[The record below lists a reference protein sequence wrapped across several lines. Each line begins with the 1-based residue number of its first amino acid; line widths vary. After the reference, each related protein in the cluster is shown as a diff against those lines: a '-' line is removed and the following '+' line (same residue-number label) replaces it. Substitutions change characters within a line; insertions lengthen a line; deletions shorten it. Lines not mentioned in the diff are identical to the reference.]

1 MIKQSNDGS
10 LLTGFHGGNMS
21 DNNFAVSAS
30 RAPNQDELL
39 RQQLLQRSPVIAD
52 TPVQLPE
59 ALRSPSETENDTQK
73 QQDLNEADKQALKEA
88 IQQIDQ
94 LVKPLSIGLN
104 VQRIE
109 SINRLYVKLFDRE
122 TGEILREI
130 PPRKILEMKENIKA
144 LQGLLFDK
152 FS

>member
-1 MIKQSNDGS
+1 
-10 LLTGFHGGNMS
+10 MS

-30 RAPNQDELL
+30 RASNQDELL
-39 RQQLLQRSPVIAD
+39 RQQLLQRAPVAAEA
-52 TPVQLPE
+52 PVQMPE
-59 ALRSPSETENDTQK
+59 ALRAPSEAENDTQ
-73 QQDLNEADKQALKEA
+73 QQDDLNEADKQALKEA

-122 TGEILREI
+122 TGEVLREI
-130 PPRKILEMKENIKA
+130 PSRKILEMKENIKA
-144 LQGLLFDK
+144 LQGLMFDK

>member
-1 MIKQSNDGS
+1 MPD
-10 LLTGFHGGNMS
+10 H
-21 DNNFAVSAS
+21 NFAVSAS

-39 RQQLLQRSPVIAD
+39 RQQLLQRAPLTSEA
-52 TPVQLPE
+52 PVQSPE
-59 ALRSPSETENDTQK
+59 ALRSPSQLKNDA
-73 QQDLNEADKQALKEA
+73 QQQEDLNDADKQALKEA

-144 LQGLLFDK
+144 FQGLLFDK

>member
-1 MIKQSNDGS
+1 
-10 LLTGFHGGNMS
+10 MS

-30 RAPNQDELL
+30 RASNQDELL
-39 RQQLLQRSPVIAD
+39 RQQLLQRAPVAAEA
-52 TPVQLPE
+52 PVQMPE
-59 ALRSPSETENDTQK
+59 ALRAPSEAENDTQ
-73 QQDLNEADKQALKEA
+73 QQDDLNEADKQALKEA

-94 LVKPLSIGLN
+94 LMMPLSIGLN

-122 TGEILREI
+122 TGEVLREI
-130 PPRKILEMKENIKA
+130 PSRKILEMKENIKA

>member
-1 MIKQSNDGS
+1 
-10 LLTGFHGGNMS
+10 MS
-21 DNNFAVSAS
+21 DNNFAISAS

-39 RQQLLQRSPVIAD
+39 RQQLLQRTPVTTE
-52 TPVQLPE
+52 TPVQTPE
-59 ALRSPSETENDTQK
+59 ALRPPSEIENDA
-73 QQDLNEADKQALKEA
+73 QQNEDLNEADKQALKEA

-94 LVKPLSIGLN
+94 LIKPLSIGLN

-122 TGEILREI
+122 TGEVLREI
-130 PPRKILEMKENIKA
+130 PSRKILEMKENIKA

>member
-1 MIKQSNDGS
+1 
-10 LLTGFHGGNMS
+10 MS
-21 DNNFAVSAS
+21 DNNFAISAS

-39 RQQLLQRSPVIAD
+39 RQQLLQQASNASTD
-52 TPVQLPE
+52 TPVQSTE
-59 ALRSPSETENDTQK
+59 ALRSPSAPENNES
-73 QQDLNEADKQALKEA
+73 QDQENLNEADKKALRET

-104 VQRIE
+104 VERIE

-122 TGEILREI
+122 TGEVLREI
-130 PPRKILEMKENIKA
+130 PSRKILEMKENIKA
-144 LQGLLFDK
+144 FQGLLFDK